1 MCNYL
6 NASLRLRTGSRF
18 IFISQGI
25 LESEGIYNWIP
36 HRHTD
41 IIVMKPP
48 AQSISITQSNACSFK
63 NHKCEAE
70 EGSPIPMPLTWPK
83 WVSGGQSLGHSRHV
97 ASMDPILLRAKEAH
111 DNGHG
116 ESHAYFSNL
125 RRLLC
130 ATPCYRSATPSPA
143 QILLVYIFH
152 ETRSLRMLQCLSG
165 TTQKVIEMSETN
177 TCVRTWMA
185 PVFAI
190 CLRFCIHVASPSLLY
205 MFLVFKKSHLDF
217 QFRRHLRF
225 TGIESHLH
233 FCYTFTWE
241 VSALAG
247 EVVVRY
253 VDGTSGFRFG
263 YSLVLFEYFVYLH
276 L

>member
-1 MCNYL
+1 MRAVSKTT
-6 NASLRLRTGSRF
+6 NAKRRR
-18 IFISQGI
+18 
-25 LESEGIYNWIP
+25 
-36 HRHTD
+36 
-41 IIVMKPP
+41 
-48 AQSISITQSNACSFK
+48 
-63 NHKCEAE
+63 
-70 EGSPIPMPLTWPK
+70 GSPIPMPLTWPK

-130 ATPCYRSATPSPA
+130 ATPLLPLRNPSPRPDITGLHISWDPKLA
-143 QILLVYIFH
+143 DAAIWGP
-152 ETRSLRMLQCLSG
+152 RKRNLSG
-165 TTQKVIEMSETN
+165 TTQKVIEMSETH

-205 MFLVFKKSHLDF
+205 IFLVFKKSHLDF

-225 TGIESHLH
+225 TGIESHFH
-233 FCYTFTWE
+233 FP
-241 VSALAG
+241 SATLSLGKYPHLLAK
-247 EVVVRY
+247 
-253 VDGTSGFRFG
+253 
-263 YSLVLFEYFVYLH
+263 
-276 L
+276 